1 MKRAEARA
9 QRLRP
14 MPPAGLGQHSF
25 PDGTF
30 PPRFMAA
37 TEVQEWVREFIL
49 TPGAALHNPDHK
61 HLAEADWA
69 ICWAGC
75 RAYRDQGTRRILGTA
90 EKLQFQP
97 HKWTSCRA
105 EDAMLGIFGRAPE
118 FLVTLCAEYCATCSD
133 VEFCALLE
141 HELYHIG
148 HVGAAVGEPEFDR
161 EGKPKIA
168 LRGHDVEEF
177 VGVVSRYGV
186 GRADGALARLAAAA
200 RDKPTVSALNVSAA
214 CGLCMMRAA

>member
-1 MKRAEARA
+1 
-9 QRLRP
+9 
-14 MPPAGLGQHSF
+14 
-25 PDGTF
+25 
-30 PPRFMAA
+30 
-37 TEVQEWVREFIL
+37 
-49 TPGAALHNPDHK
+49 
-61 HLAEADWA
+61 
-69 ICWAGC
+69 
-75 RAYRDQGTRRILGTA
+75 
-90 EKLQFQP
+90 
-97 HKWTSCRA
+97 
-105 EDAMLGIFGRAPE
+105 MLGIFGRAPE